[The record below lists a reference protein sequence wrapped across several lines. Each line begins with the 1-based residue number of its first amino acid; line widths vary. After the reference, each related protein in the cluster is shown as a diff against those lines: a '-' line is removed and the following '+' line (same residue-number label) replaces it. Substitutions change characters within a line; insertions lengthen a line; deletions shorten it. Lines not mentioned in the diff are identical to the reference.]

1 MATNTT
7 QQHRLRRKQTRSLIC
22 NKNIRI
28 FNETL
33 NHKVTSHLTDM
44 KKFISEHMQTQLIL
58 KEKLQLIPSVTTRGS
73 LRTTSVTRTLAWEPL
88 T

>member
-1 MATNTT
+1 MVTITT
-7 QQHRLRRKQTRSLIC
+7 QQHRLRRKQTRSFIY

-33 NHKVTSHLTDM
+33 NHKVTSHLTNM
-44 KKFISEHMQTQLIL
+44 KKFISEHINLQTQLIL

-73 LRTTSVTRTLAWEPL
+73 LRTTSVTRTLA
-88 T
+88 

>member
-1 MATNTT
+1 MATITT

-28 FNETL
+28 SNEML

-44 KKFISEHMQTQLIL
+44 KKFISEHINLQTQLIL
-58 KEKLQLIPSVTTRGS
+58 KEKLQRIPSVTTRGS
-73 LRTTSVTRTLAWEPL
+73 LRTTSVTRTLA
-88 T
+88 